1 MCLIDRCPY
10 APLEGYL
17 FCEAHLRTYHLID
30 RKGKCPYCTAH
41 YSTSPELARHLDNV
55 AGHVR
60 DRLATAE
67 NVVAA
72 ARGYVNAGTEKVAKY
87 RRINLDNALRAH
99 ERMWPAIPVEP

>member
-1 MCLIDRCPY
+1 MRTGPTDPEIDRLSAKGRTCDHDMS
-10 APLEGYL
+10 LTLIVEGRVVDV
-17 FCEAHLRTYHLID
+17 CSECGVSQDVIDLR
-30 RKGKCPYCTAH
+30 A
-41 YSTSPELARHLDNV
+41 
-55 AGHVR
+55 
-60 DRLATAE
+60 RLATAE